1 MATRFAIATGNWSN
15 TAIWDNGSLPASDD
29 VIHANGFTVT
39 LDQDIT
45 VGSLRNTI
53 SNVYLPDM
61 PIPLMTS
68 NILPSGVVDA
78 SSNVSTAYR
87 AFDQTTTTGWVT
99 GGSTLSSISY
109 NFPTTKVI
117 KRYRWLSD
125 STNRSPASW
134 TFDGSNDG
142 VTWTTIETVT
152 GNTAQSYLSGATVL
166 ANTTSYTYYRINI
179 LSHVVFT
186 NGSTFLSIEMT
197 ESVGTVYGGTNGG
210 KYTVPNTLSG
220 TRNIT
225 QTGDG
230 IISNNSA
237 TVVETN
243 NTTGNT
249 VNFNVSGIG
258 LILNQLN
265 QTVTGSFSILS
276 INGIGAVNFNG
287 DIYGSQ
293 KLSIYNAIGTIY
305 INSNSTVTINGN
317 VYICKGNNPTVTSV
331 TVNLPVSVSNS
342 AVLNINGNIIG
353 TNNSPNCYIFHNSTA
368 TINITGNLI
377 SDVSPCIVTGA
388 ITQFGGGNSA
398 GSINLVGTATMT
410 NSTSQPCIVS
420 RNALVTITGSVTNK
434 GNGMAI
440 SAARIRWV
448 NTGTPFWVF
457 QDTTGADLTLTYNT
471 SIFNYP
477 STSDVRAGVTY
488 AAFPTLT
495 GSCIVPLPQY
505 VSQGVPIDAT
515 VGTAYFNATDVWN
528 VLIADITVAGSIGE
542 RLKTVA
548 TVETTG
554 D

>member
-293 KLSIYNAIGTIY
+293 K
-305 INSNSTVTINGN
+305 
-317 VYICKGNNPTVTSV
+317 
-331 TVNLPVSVSNS
+331 
-342 AVLNINGNIIG
+342 
-353 TNNSPNCYIFHNSTA
+353 
-368 TINITGNLI
+368 
-377 SDVSPCIVTGA
+377 
-388 ITQFGGGNSA
+388 
-398 GSINLVGTATMT
+398 
-410 NSTSQPCIVS
+410 
-420 RNALVTITGSVTNK
+420 
-434 GNGMAI
+434 
-440 SAARIRWV
+440 
-448 NTGTPFWVF
+448 
-457 QDTTGADLTLTYNT
+457 
-471 SIFNYP
+471 
-477 STSDVRAGVTY
+477 
-488 AAFPTLT
+488 
-495 GSCIVPLPQY
+495 
-505 VSQGVPIDAT
+505 
-515 VGTAYFNATDVWN
+515 
-528 VLIADITVAGSIGE
+528 
-542 RLKTVA
+542 
-548 TVETTG
+548 
-554 D
+554 